1 MQKSRLSFVL
11 FWLATLLLFPS
22 TGRAQTKLYSS
33 FGSGMSFNN
42 DGWEPI
48 GSSGYTNVAAAF
60 SPSGATK
67 KFKLHRIDLGIGDFT
82 GATPFAVTVALA
94 KDASGQPGT
103 IVESWNNVIANGATQ
118 IATVYD
124 TLGIQLNNGQQYW
137 VIVTGC
143 PATEG
148 FCEDTWWASPSTS
161 GAVDYN
167 NGSGWSAVPGEM
179 GAATTGVTQAFD
191 VFGYEVTPK
200 GPVHWLGFNQILQF
214 VVAGPIT
221 PAPGTPVEA
230 IVSFVDLNGDAIGPP
245 PVPLTINP
253 GQFVSVD
260 FAANQYIKTVGP
272 RIAVRPV
279 LTILPNPNAVAG
291 TPPVD
296 VQTAV
301 EVIDA
306 IVGFGTLFGPGPLW
320 PPDPC
325 FPPDPCNVG
334 PSLVPQGLAGG
345 QALRITAVAFPPDPC
360 AATLGFAD
368 QNGNPLGGSIP
379 VSLQPGTGAF
389 FDLNASALGLAPGQ
403 RTEVLPVVTPT
414 PPISA
419 TAITPM
425 ASACQVSVEAFDR
438 ATGRTQTYQ
447 GGMMKSVPAVQSPP
461 TSSSPN

>member
-1 MQKSRLSFVL
+1 MQKSRLSFL
-11 FWLATLLLFPS
+11 LLWFATFLLFPS

-60 SPSGATK
+60 SPSGSTK
-67 KFKLHRIDLGIGDFT
+67 KFKLHRIDVAIGDFT

-103 IVESWNNVIANGATQ
+103 ILESWNNVIANSSTQ
-118 IATVYD
+118 IATVHD
-124 TLGIQLNNGQQYW
+124 TLGIQLTNGQQYW
-137 VIVTGC
+137 LIVTGC
-143 PATEG
+143 PSTEG
-148 FCEDTWWASPSTS
+148 FCEDTWWASPSALGT
-161 GAVDYN
+161 VDYN

-179 GAATTGVTQAFD
+179 GAATAGVTQAFD
-191 VFGYEVTPK
+191 VFGSEVTPK
-200 GPVHWLGFNQILQF
+200 GPIYWLGFNQILQF

-230 IVSFVDLNGDAIGPP
+230 IVSFVDLNGDAIGPA

-260 FAANQYIKTVGP
+260 FAANQYIRTVGP

-296 VQTAV
+296 VQASS
-301 EVIDA
+301 EVIDTV
-306 IVGFGTLFGPGPLW
+306 VGFGTVFGPAPLW

-325 FPPDPCNVG
+325 FPPDPCSTAA
-334 PSLVPQGLAGG
+334 SLVPQGLAGG

-360 AATLGFAD
+360 VATLGFAD
-368 QNGNPLGGSIP
+368 LNGNPLGGSVP
-379 VSLQPGTGAF
+379 VSLLPGTGAF
-389 FDLNASALGLAPGQ
+389 FDLNAAALGLSAGQ
-403 RTEVLPVVTPT
+403 RTEVLPVVTLT
-414 PPISA
+414 PPITASA
-419 TAITPM
+419 VPTIS
-425 ASACQVSVEAFDR
+425 SACQVSVEAFDR
-438 ATGRTQTYQ
+438 PTGRTQTHQ
-447 GGMMKSVPAVQSPP
+447 TVVLKSVYALQTAP
-461 TSSSPN
+461 TSSSTN